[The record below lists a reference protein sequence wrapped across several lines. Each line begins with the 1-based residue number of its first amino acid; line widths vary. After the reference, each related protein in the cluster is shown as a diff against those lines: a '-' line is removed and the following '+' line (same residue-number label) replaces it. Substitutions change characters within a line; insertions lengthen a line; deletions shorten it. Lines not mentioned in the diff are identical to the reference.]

1 MPDPQDRDTQVE
13 KPKLGITA
21 PQVAGSALAAVSGAF
36 FASWAGTT
44 GTLIGAAFG
53 SVIATIGSAIYS
65 YSIRR
70 SAQAVR
76 RTAAQVRQANLAGIS
91 LPRTVSSGPDRRGDA
106 DLPEDATSV
115 LPAQDAGDLSEEED
129 LPEHWWTGL
138 PWARIAAAAAVVL
151 VIAVGSITVFE
162 SLTGRTVSSFT
173 GGGDK
178 TGTTLGN
185 VTGQDSKPRPSP
197 KPSPTAP
204 PTTPGPSTPAS
215 TGTTTPTPS
224 EEPTPSPTDQPT
236 SEPTGQPTGEPT
248 GEPTGQSTPQPGG
261 TVPSGAASPV
271 R

>member
-1 MPDPQDRDTQVE
+1 MPDPQDRDTKVE

-91 LPRTVSSGPDRRGDA
+91 LPRTVSSGPDRSGD
-106 DLPEDATSV
+106 PDAREATTA
-115 LPAQDAGDLSEEED
+115 LPAVGEVSDDSDEQD
-129 LPEHWWTGL
+129 LPEHWWAGL
-138 PWARIAAAAAVVL
+138 PWVRIAAAAAVVL

-185 VTGQDSKPRPSP
+185 VTGQDSKPKPSP
-197 KPSPTAP
+197 KPQPTAP

-215 TGTTTPTPS
+215 TGTTTPTPT
-224 EEPTPSPTDQPT
+224 EDPTPSPTDQPT
-236 SEPTGQPTGEPT
+236 GEPTDQPTGEPT
-248 GEPTGQSTPQPGG
+248 DQPTGQPTPQPGG
-261 TVPSGAASPV
+261 TVPSGAASPLH
-271 R
+271 